1 MLSETVFLKLKGF
14 FAESRIIPIAV
25 FTDITAALKATELL
39 LKHDI
44 TAVEITLRTDS
55 ALTCIDAVRRRFPE
69 LCLGCGTVLSREE
82 LDAVSERGVDF
93 AVSPC
98 WSNDL
103 FEHASTLQIP
113 YIPGIA
119 TPTELFRALEA
130 GSDLVKFFPAAA
142 IGGASYLKSIIA
154 PFRKR
159 GFHVIP
165 TGGITESNIT
175 QFLSI
180 PEVICCG
187 MSSIIERSLLEKG
200 DFEEL
205 ERRIVRFIDIIAQL
219 RDRHQAF

>member
-1 MLSETVFLKLKGF
+1 MLSETVFLKLKGV

-25 FTDITAALKATELL
+25 FTDSTAALKATELL
-39 LKHDI
+39 LKHNL
-44 TAVEITLRTDS
+44 TVVEITLRTDS
-55 ALTCIDAVRRRFPE
+55 ALTCIDAVRKHFPE

-82 LDAVSERGVDF
+82 FDAVSEIGVDF

-98 WSNDL
+98 WSTDL
-103 FEHASTLQIP
+103 YEYASAFSIP

-119 TPTELFRALEA
+119 TPTELNRVLEE
-130 GSDLVKFFPAAA
+130 GISLVKFFPAAP
-142 IGGASYLKSIIA
+142 IGGVPYLSSLIA

-159 GFHVIP
+159 NFHIIP
-165 TGGITESNIT
+165 TGGINENNIV
-175 QFLSI
+175 QFMSI

-205 ERRIVRFIDIIAQL
+205 ERRIETFISLVAP
-219 RDRHQAF
+219 